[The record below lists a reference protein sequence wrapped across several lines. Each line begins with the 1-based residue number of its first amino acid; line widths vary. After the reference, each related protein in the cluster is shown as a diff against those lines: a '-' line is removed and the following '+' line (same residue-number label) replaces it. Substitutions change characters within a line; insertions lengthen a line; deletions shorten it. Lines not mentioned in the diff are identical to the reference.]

1 MNLPLDHEELPLE
14 STNTSLRSLPN
25 ILEIVPMV
33 AVLIG
38 VFMKNDTITV
48 ISFSAWAFIYLALGW
63 FIFKR
68 KKYTFGSV
76 LFAEITSVII
86 ACGVM
91 AIGFQIMNW
100 TGKENMRIATLP
112 MLTVGLIVNVIWY
125 FNYKNNK
132 QELGFSRKMMIR
144 LAGLLALLLYYFN

>member
-1 MNLPLDHEELPLE
+1 MNLPLDYEKSETELPD
-14 STNTSLRSLPN
+14 TSLRSLPN

-48 ISFSAWAFIYLALGW
+48 VAISAWAFIYVALGW

-68 KKYTFGSV
+68 NKFTFGSV

-86 ACGVM
+86 ASGVM

-100 TGKENMRIATLP
+100 TGMENMRIATLP
-112 MLTVGLIVNVIWY
+112 MLAVGLIVNVIWY
-125 FNYKNNK
+125 FNYKGNH

-144 LAGLLALLLYYFN
+144 LAGLLALLLYYF